1 MVWELILTTL
11 ILLAVALGG
20 YFLISR
26 RRTNFSRWQTK
37 SSLGRKLFCITVP
50 KQEEEADKK
59 KELKD
64 LIAPVE
70 ILLRN
75 LHSLEDTF
83 KGEHLTLEILAAHG
97 LIAFY
102 ASVPAKAASLLEKQ
116 ITAQYPDASVEE
128 VDDPN
133 IFPEHGATAAVQL
146 TLKKDAVYPIRTYRN
161 FETETLNALTNV
173 LSKLNESTEGAGV
186 QICLRPVGDSWQKK
200 GQAIASAMKS
210 GRLAEDS
217 LARGVL
223 KGLGGLLMPSG
234 SKDADNKSVKAPQVL
249 TVGQEKII
257 ESIGEKS
264 AKPGYEVVIRLVTVA
279 PTTEEAR
286 INLNNLLSSFSQYT
300 SDTNRFTI
308 AKLPEAEVLTQFIFR
323 LFSLGKSDIFN
334 IEEIASLWH
343 LPTPRLETPNIKWMR
358 AKKLPPPSNLP
369 KEGITLGKSM
379 YRGVESIIKMKDDDR
394 RRHIYCVGKT
404 GTGKT
409 HWMQNLAYQDI
420 LAGRGVC
427 VVDPHGEMID
437 WLLARIPKAR
447 VDDVIHFYPP
457 DLDRP
462 MGLNML
468 EAATPAQKQEA
479 VAQMIAI
486 FYKLFDPTGT
496 NQIIGPM
503 FEHYMRNAML
513 ALMADDEQG
522 ATLVEI
528 PRLFTDT
535 EFRNQK
541 LAKVTDPIVRQ
552 FWLQEYPQS
561 QRGQQSAD
569 MLSYVISKI
578 GRFISNDMMRNIVG
592 QSKSAFDLREVM
604 DSKKILLIN
613 LAKGLTGDLNSNLL
627 GFILVSKIQMAAL
640 SRADMPESDR
650 QDFYLYIDEFQ
661 NVTTDSISVILS
673 EARKYRLNLVVAHQ
687 FVAQLD
693 EKIREAVLGNA
704 GTMVSFTIG
713 PSDVEII
720 GKQFAPELSGNDL
733 INIENRNAYV
743 KLLIDGAIS
752 RPFNMTALP
761 PMGEA
766 RPKVAQALKN
776 LSRLKFGRDKRVVE
790 SEIAQRNRLFK
801 KSNPDQVN
809 PDDKPKNSL

>member
-1 MVWELILTTL
+1 MVWETVLTTL

-20 YFLISR
+20 YFLVNYR
-26 RRTNFSRWQTK
+26 RKSFARWQAR

-50 KQEEEADKK
+50 KNEEENAKS
-59 KELKD
+59 KEIKD

-75 LHSLEDTF
+75 LSTVQDNL
-83 KGEHLTLEILAAHG
+83 KGEHLTLEILATKG

-102 ASVPAKAASLLEKQ
+102 ASVPAQAATLLEKQ
-116 ITAQYPDASVEE
+116 ITAQYPDATVEA

-133 IFPEHGATAAVQL
+133 IFPDKCATAAVQL
-146 TLKKDAVYPIRTYRN
+146 MLKKDFVYPIRSYKS
-161 FETETLNALTNV
+161 FESDTLNALTNV
-173 LSKLNESTEGAGV
+173 LSKLNEATEGAGV
-186 QICLRPVGDSWQKK
+186 QICIRPIGDDWQKRGK
-200 GQAIASAMKS
+200 QVASAMKS
-210 GRLAEDS
+210 GKFSDDS
-217 LARGVL
+217 LAKGVL
-223 KGLGGLLMPSG
+223 KGLGGLLVPG
-234 SKDADNKSVKAPQVL
+234 GDQDNHKGEAPKPL
-249 TVGQEKII
+249 TAAQEKII
-257 ESIGEKS
+257 ESIADKS
-264 AKPGYEVVIRLVTVA
+264 SQPGFEVVIRIVTAAVT
-279 PTTEEAR
+279 PEEAK
-286 INLNNLLSSFSQYT
+286 INLNNILSSFSQYT
-300 SDTNRFTI
+300 SDVNRFAI
-308 AKLPEAEVLTQFIFR
+308 NKLPEPEVLTQFIFR
-323 LFSLGKSDIFN
+323 LFSLGKPDILN

-358 AKKLPPPSNLP
+358 ARKLPPPSNLP
-369 KEGITLGKSM
+369 KEGITLGKSV
-379 YRGVESIIKMKDDDR
+379 YRGVEAIIKMKDDDR
-394 RRHIYCVGKT
+394 RRHIYCIGKT

-409 HWMQNLAYQDI
+409 TWMQNLAYQDI
-420 LAGRGVC
+420 VAGKGVC
-427 VVDPHGEMID
+427 VVDPHGDMVD
-437 WLLARIPKAR
+437 WLMARIPKDR
-447 VDDVIHFYPP
+447 VDDVVYFYPP
-457 DLDRP
+457 DMDRP

-468 EAATPAQKQEA
+468 DATTPNQKQEV

-513 ALMADDEQG
+513 ALLADDATG

-528 PRLFTDT
+528 PRMFTDQ

-541 LAKVTDPIVRQ
+541 LTKVTDPVVRQ
-552 FWLQEYPQS
+552 FWLQEYAQS

-592 QSKSAFDLREVM
+592 QAKSAFDIRDIM
-604 DSKKILLIN
+604 DHKKILLIN

-627 GFILVSKIQMAAL
+627 GFILVSKLQMAAL
-640 SRADMPESDR
+640 SRADVVESER

-673 EARKYRLNLVVAHQ
+673 EARKYHLNLIVAHQ

-704 GTMVSFTIG
+704 GTMISFTIG
-713 PSDVEII
+713 PSDVEVI
-720 GKQFAPELSGNDL
+720 GKQFAPELNANDL

-743 KLLIDGAIS
+743 KLLIDGAVS
-752 RPFNMTALP
+752 KPFNMTALP

-766 RPKVAQALKN
+766 RPKVGAALKN
-776 LSRLKFGRDKRVVE
+776 LSRLKYGRDRRLVE
-790 SEIAQRNRLFK
+790 AEIAQRNQLFRK
-801 KSNPDQVN
+801 DDNLPKSAP
-809 PDDKPKNSL
+809 KPKSSL